1 MHSLLTLR
9 LSSLLFLALPFSAS
23 ATWSI
28 VVRDADTQEVAVASA
43 TCVSREQEPGIDLI
57 PELPVIRV
65 GVGAASA

>member
-1 MHSLLTLR
+1 MNLSMTRRLGCLLL
-9 LSSLLFLALPFSAS
+9 LALPFCAN